1 MISEQHC
8 DIDER
13 GRQITALRKA
23 NELEREKAEIKYN
36 KMYASKNLE
45 VERENRALKCSQM
58 NYEDLYTRMSMLYR
72 HFERKRGKIAL

>member
-13 GRQITALRKA
+13 GRQIQALKTA
-23 NELEREKAEIKYN
+23 NELDREKAEAKYN
-36 KMYASKNLE
+36 KMYNSKNLE

-58 NYEDLYTRMSMLYR
+58 KYEDLYTRMAMLYK
-72 HFERKRGKIAL
+72 HF